1 MVFND
6 NESFDLFEEM
16 ENIKKNLETKS
27 NEDLYNEISEKFGI
41 DFRKMED
48 DMVTSMQK
56 VDLPY
61 SSESDLD
68 LNYNYVSDSGFDL
81 YSTQNILIEGFGRA
95 LVPTGVRFEIP
106 EGFEIQVRSKSGLAL
121 KQGLMVLNSPGTVDE
136 GYTGEVQVIIFNTN
150 KDQFQITKGMKIAQA
165 VLSKCYPGR
174 NVNLV
179 KVNKIENKDR
189 GENGFGSTGI

>member
-81 YSTQNILIEGFGRA
+81 YSTQDILIEGFGRA
-95 LVPTGVRFEIP
+95 LIPTGVRFEIP

-174 NVNLV
+174 NVTLV

>member
-16 ENIKKNLETKS
+16 ENIKKNLEAKS

-81 YSTQNILIEGFGRA
+81 YSTQDILIEGFGRA
-95 LVPTGVRFEIP
+95 LIPTGVRFEIP

>member
-61 SSESDLD
+61 SSESDLY

-81 YSTQNILIEGFGRA
+81 YSTQDILIEGFGRA

-106 EGFEIQVRSKSGLAL
+106 EGFEIQVRSKSGLSL

>member
-81 YSTQNILIEGFGRA
+81 YSTQDILIEGFGRA

-150 KDQFQITKGMKIAQA
+150 KDQFKITKGMKIAQA

-179 KVNKIENKDR
+179 KVNKVESKDR

>member
-81 YSTQNILIEGFGRA
+81 YSTQDILIEGFGRA